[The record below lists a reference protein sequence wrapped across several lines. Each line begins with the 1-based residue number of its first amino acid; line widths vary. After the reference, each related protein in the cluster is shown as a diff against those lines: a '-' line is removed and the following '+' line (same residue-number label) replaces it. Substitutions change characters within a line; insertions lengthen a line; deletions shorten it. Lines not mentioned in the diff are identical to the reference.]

1 MKTKEVIVL
10 AFLSRT
16 TLAPLLL
23 TYEKESMYLHIDP
36 QGCALFGE
44 NNPEPFYRTTEPLL
58 LAQGIMTDSKT
69 VHMVVLKTSG
79 ELCYTLISGSGAPQ
93 TSLLAKLDV
102 RSTRYRRLF
111 LFPQGKMIH
120 IFYGYAHQSIP
131 DLWRIEHRFWDGAS
145 WRSVHLGEVVHPREP
160 LYHVNLDSQG
170 NIHLLT
176 MTFQGRHSLLFTN
189 RFNGTFHIWGS
200 PTETLKIS
208 DEVVDMTAFMTSDN
222 VQYLF
227 WVTKNLKGQFELRS
241 AQQTDALVLTSPW
254 HPSPAPIKTFRSP
267 WKGIGAL
274 EINGVLWLLAHTGE
288 ETLMQNDGMGWKL
301 VSSHTPL
308 HSPLQWVHKGGR
320 NAHLTYW
327 LESQTERRAP
337 AYYRE
342 LGFNLK
348 KRDVP
353 SPITFQFPPVHVIPA
368 PPPPVPAF
376 YPEQISPNS
385 YPLPQVSLPQND
397 VKSPN
402 PSEMI
407 KPETSSTPAPVEVV
421 EKTVLE
427 ESRETKT
434 LTDAEALIETE
445 LPKKFSEEIIM
456 PQSSVENAK
465 LEHLIT
471 TVAHLEE
478 GNNNMSLILH
488 SMLSKF
494 DQILEAIAGNAFQAK
509 QETALPELAE
519 TPLEE
524 LEPVKEAMANLE
536 KETQSLSQ
544 VLRVMLNKQEENDSS
559 LENLEVQIS
568 QLQEEQK
575 DVKNKGG
582 FWNKWIT

>member
-10 AFLSRT
+10 AFLSRIS
-16 TLAPLLL
+16 LAPLLL

-69 VHMVVLKTSG
+69 VHIVVLKTSG

-131 DLWRIEHRFWDGAS
+131 DLWRIEHRFWDGNS

-170 NIHLLT
+170 NIHLVT

-200 PTETLKIS
+200 PTETLKIPG
-208 DEVVDMTAFMTSDN
+208 EVVDMAAFVTSDD

-227 WVTKNLKGQFELRS
+227 WVTKTLKGQFELHS
-241 AQQTDALVLTSPW
+241 AQQTDVLVLTSPW
-254 HPSPAPIKTFRSP
+254 HPSPAPIKTFSST
-267 WKGIGAL
+267 WKGLGAL
-274 EINGVLWLLAHTGE
+274 EVNGVLWLLAHTEE

-301 VSSHTPL
+301 VSSHTPF
-308 HSPLQWVHKGGR
+308 HHPLQWVHKEGR
-320 NAHLTYW
+320 TTHLTYW
-327 LESQTERRAP
+327 LESLTERRTP

-348 KRDVP
+348 KHDAP
-353 SPITFQFPPVHVIPA
+353 SPLAFQSPPIHVIPA
-368 PPPPVPAF
+368 TPPPVPAF

-397 VKSPN
+397 VNSSYS
-402 PSEMI
+402 SEMTE
-407 KPETSSTPAPVEVV
+407 PETSSTPAPVEVV
-421 EKTVLE
+421 EVPKESEVLE
-427 ESRETKT
+427 ENEV
-434 LTDAEALIETE
+434 
-445 LPKKFSEEIIM
+445 IIM
-456 PQSSVENAK
+456 SQSSAESTK

-478 GNNNMSLILH
+478 ENNNMSLILQN
-488 SMLSKF
+488 MLSKF
-494 DQILEAIAGNAFQAK
+494 DQILEAMAESAFLSK
-509 QETALPELAE
+509 QETALPEVAE
-519 TPLEE
+519 TSLDE

-536 KETQSLSQ
+536 KETQGLSE
-544 VLRVMLNKQEENDSS
+544 VMRIMLTRQEENDSS
-559 LENLEVQIS
+559 LENIGVQIT
-568 QLQEEQK
+568 QLQEDQNQK
-575 DVKNKGG
+575 EAKNKGG